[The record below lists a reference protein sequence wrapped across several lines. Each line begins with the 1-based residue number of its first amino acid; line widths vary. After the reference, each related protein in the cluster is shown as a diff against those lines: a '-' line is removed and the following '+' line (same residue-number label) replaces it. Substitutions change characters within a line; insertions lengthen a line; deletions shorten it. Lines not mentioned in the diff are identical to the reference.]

1 MSMNGLELF
10 LLGRKLAKMGIETI
24 PSSALN
30 EFPPS
35 AQAVLI
41 DVLEYPNSSIGEI
54 AKRTELPQSQVSA
67 AATILEER
75 CLLETVSDPNDG
87 RRTLVRGAPGVGR
100 KIRKKVDINQPDDCR
115 CPREHGPERSVSSTG
130 SAGILVTAA
139 DASRIEVERRE
150 RELRH
155 SRPGK
160 CDVRP

>member
-1 MSMNGLELF
+1 MSVNGLELF

-67 AATILEER
+67 AATMLEER

-100 KIRKKVDINQPDDCR
+100 KIRKKVDVSINQT
-115 CPREHGPERSVSSTG
+115 V
-130 SAGILVTAA
+130 A
-139 DASRIEVERRE
+139 DALASTDAEDLARALEALEFLSLQLSPRT
-150 RELRH
+150 LKWNDD
-155 SRPGK
+155 SAN
-160 CDVRP
+160 

>member
-67 AATILEER
+67 AATMLEER

-100 KIRKKVDINQPDDCR
+100 KIRRKVDVSVDQTVAEALASTNPDDLAR
-115 CPREHGPERSVSSTG
+115 ALEALEFLSMQLTLRALKWNDDSTN
-130 SAGILVTAA
+130 
-139 DASRIEVERRE
+139 
-150 RELRH
+150 
-155 SRPGK
+155 
-160 CDVRP
+160 

>member
-1 MSMNGLELF
+1 MSVNGLELF

-67 AATILEER
+67 AATMLEER

-100 KIRKKVDINQPDDCR
+100 KIRKKVDVSINQT
-115 CPREHGPERSVSSTG
+115 V
-130 SAGILVTAA
+130 A
-139 DASRIEVERRE
+139 DALASTDADDLARALEALEFLSQQLSPRT
-150 RELRH
+150 LKWNDD
-155 SRPGK
+155 SAN
-160 CDVRP
+160 

>member
-67 AATILEER
+67 AATMLEER

-100 KIRKKVDINQPDDCR
+100 KIRKKVD
-115 CPREHGPERSVSSTG
+115 VSISQT
-130 SAGILVTAA
+130 VA
-139 DASRIEVERRE
+139 DALASTNPNDLAQALEALEFLSLQLTPRA
-150 RELRH
+150 L
-155 SRPGK
+155 K
-160 CDVRP
+160 WNDDNAN

>member
-67 AATILEER
+67 AATMLEER
-75 CLLETVSDPNDG
+75 CLLETVSDPKDG

-100 KIRKKVDINQPDDCR
+100 KIRKKVD
-115 CPREHGPERSVSSTG
+115 VSIDQT
-130 SAGILVTAA
+130 LA
-139 DASRIEVERRE
+139 DALASTDPNDLAQALEALEFLS
-150 RELRH
+150 LRLTP
-155 SRPGK
+155 RALK
-160 CDVRP
+160 WNDDNAN

>member
-41 DVLEYPNSSIGEI
+41 DVLECPNSSIGEI

-67 AATILEER
+67 ATTILEEK
-75 CLLETVSDPNDG
+75 CLLETVSDPDDR

-100 KIRKKVDINQPDDCR
+100 KIRKKVDVPIDETVARALASESPDTLAQVLAALEMLSAQLT
-115 CPREHGPERSVSSTG
+115 PRTLSNDGG
-130 SAGILVTAA
+130 A
-139 DASRIEVERRE
+139 
-150 RELRH
+150 
-155 SRPGK
+155 
-160 CDVRP
+160 

>member
-1 MSMNGLELF
+1 MSVNGLELF

-41 DVLEYPNSSIGEI
+41 DALEYPNSSIGEI

-67 AATILEER
+67 AATMLEER

-87 RRTLVRGAPGVGR
+87 RRTLVRGAPGVGP
-100 KIRKKVDINQPDDCR
+100 KIRKKVDVSINQT
-115 CPREHGPERSVSSTG
+115 V
-130 SAGILVTAA
+130 A
-139 DASRIEVERRE
+139 DALASTDTDDLARALEALEFLSLQLSPRTLKWNDDSVN
-150 RELRH
+150 
-155 SRPGK
+155 
-160 CDVRP
+160 

>member
-41 DVLEYPNSSIGEI
+41 DVLECPNSSIGEI

-67 AATILEER
+67 ATTILEEK
-75 CLLETVSDPNDG
+75 CLLETVSDPDDR

-100 KIRKKVDINQPDDCR
+100 KIRKKVDVPIDETIARALANESPDTLAQVLAALEMLSAQLT
-115 CPREHGPERSVSSTG
+115 PRSLSNDGG
-130 SAGILVTAA
+130 A
-139 DASRIEVERRE
+139 
-150 RELRH
+150 
-155 SRPGK
+155 
-160 CDVRP
+160 

>member
-10 LLGRKLAKMGIETI
+10 LLGRKLAKMGIEAI

-41 DVLEYPNSSIGEI
+41 DVLECPNSSIGEI

-67 AATILEER
+67 ATTMLEEK

-100 KIRKKVDINQPDDCR
+100 KIRRKVDVSIDQTVADALANSSPDDLAHVLEALEMLSAQLT
-115 CPREHGPERSVSSTG
+115 PRTLKWSNEDST
-130 SAGILVTAA
+130 I
-139 DASRIEVERRE
+139 
-150 RELRH
+150 
-155 SRPGK
+155 
-160 CDVRP
+160 